1 MTLQVKSTV
10 WVILKTIRDKSVKL
24 GLTFYYA
31 GREFFRDQC
40 TIRAAAMTYFTMLAL
55 VPLIL
60 LVFAIFK
67 ASGGETLIENTVKPF
82 LFDLLSTG
90 TGEAI
95 SGAIDQLLEKSRA
108 GTIGT
113 IGFAFLILT
122 AFGLMDQLELNINNI
137 WSVKGKRTMI
147 QRWLF
152 YWAALSILPLMV
164 GLSVSLTAYI
174 RSTTEMQEITEI
186 VIPKLYVY
194 SPILLQG
201 LAFFFLFKFL
211 PRVKVKFSAALSGA
225 LVSAVIWEF
234 FKKTYLLYSSTAM
247 NYNVVYG
254 SLITLP
260 LFMLWLFISWMAVL
274 YGAEF
279 SFAMQNFKTMA
290 AAKKRIQVPF
300 KTYEIVAIDLML
312 KIAEKFLAGKK
323 PLKLSEYIGTKSIP
337 PYIIQTA
344 AEQLM
349 AGGLIGENDGR
360 LILKRDTEKIT
371 LQNIIE
377 AVNSG
382 GTQDLIFDPDGY
394 EQDIKIL
401 LEQMSE
407 TSVDL
412 RKDKSLKSLYRELYR
427 SS

>member
-1 MTLQVKSTV
+1 MTLSVKSTV
-10 WVILKTIRDKSVKL
+10 LVILKTIRDKTIKL
-24 GLTFYYA
+24 GLMFYYA

-40 TIRAAAMTYFTMLAL
+40 IIRSAAMTYFTMLAL

-108 GTIGT
+108 GAIGT

-137 WSVKGKRTMI
+137 WSVKGKRSMI

-152 YWAALSILPLMV
+152 YWAALSTLPLLV

-174 RSTTEMQEITEI
+174 RSMTEMQEITEI

-225 LVSAVIWEF
+225 LVSAIIWEF

-290 AAKKRIQVPF
+290 AAKKRIEVPF
-300 KTYEIVAIDLML
+300 KTYEIVAVDLML
-312 KIAEKFLAGKK
+312 KITDRFLAGKK

-360 LILKRDTEKIT
+360 LVLKRDTESIT
-371 LQNIIE
+371 LLDIAE
-377 AVNSG
+377 AVDAG
-382 GTQDLIFDPDGY
+382 GTKDVEFDEEGY
-394 EQDIKIL
+394 EEELKKMIGEIESSSDKIK
-401 LEQMSE
+401 S
-407 TSVDL
+407 D
-412 RKDKSLKSLYRELYR
+412 RSLKSLYNDLIN
-427 SS
+427 